1 MRMRQIRIIL
11 LVFVLAAGACS
22 SGPQGPSSAAGLK
35 TIRAEDM
42 TFHLKFL
49 SAEEFRGRNT
59 PSVEL
64 DIASKYIA
72 LTAEKI
78 GLKPLMA
85 DGSYYQE
92 VPVDVT
98 SVSRQGSRLRLMTGK
113 TEQIFYFPQSFGTGR
128 YTTEGSAAG
137 EMVFLG
143 YGLAAPQLGW
153 DDYGDRDV
161 KGKIV
166 VILDAVLPE
175 NHVLKP
181 GENQRLLRM
190 RASSARGKGAA
201 AVVTI
206 INEER
211 ESYLSERNLLFDVAE
226 RLRFPDIVT
235 GTGAVPGRTSTSG
248 RPPAPPN
255 PFFQIEV
262 RRAVGAALL
271 GIDPEELAKMSDA
284 IRRGERVGPR
294 SPAGKRLEVSIAVET
309 RKKKTQNVVGC
320 VEGGDPD
327 LKNEYIVIGSHH
339 DHLAPREG
347 RIYPGADDNMSGVV
361 GMLEIA
367 EAAMAQ
373 RPKRSVI
380 FVWHTAEEKGL
391 IGAYYFVQHCP
402 VPVEKISANIN
413 LDMISR
419 NKTNHIYLIG
429 SNKLSSELDE
439 SVKRMNDQ
447 GIGFELDYEYEDPGH
462 PDRFFFRSDQY
473 PYIRYGIPGVW
484 FFCGT
489 TEDYHTPGDVEEKAD
504 YEKMEK
510 VAKLVYLVTMDI
522 GDKAEM
528 LKLDLHPEITG
539 RGPENMKIDWRR
551 ATERR

>member
-1 MRMRQIRIIL
+1 MKMRRIRIAF
-11 LVFVLAAGACS
+11 LVSVLVVGACG
-22 SGPQGPSSAAGLK
+22 SGSRGGPGGVGLNA
-35 TIRAEDM
+35 IRAEDM

-78 GLKPLMA
+78 GLKPLM
-85 DGSYYQE
+85 DGESYYQE

-98 SVSRQGSRLRLMTGK
+98 SVSRQGSRLRLLTGR
-113 TEQIFYFPQSFGTGR
+113 TEQIFYFPQSFGASR
-128 YTTEGSAAG
+128 YTTEGSVAG
-137 EMVFLG
+137 EIVFLG
-143 YGLAAPQLGW
+143 YGLGASELGW
-153 DDYGDRDV
+153 DDYADRDV

-166 VILDAVLPE
+166 VILDAALPE
-175 NHVLKP
+175 DHVLKP
-181 GENQRLLRM
+181 GENRRLLRI

-211 ESYLSERNLLFDVAE
+211 ESRLAERDLSFDVAE

-235 GTGAVPGRTSTSG
+235 GTGAVPGRTSTG
-248 RPPAPPN
+248 GKPAAPPN

-271 GIDPEELAKMSDA
+271 GIEPEELAKMSDM
-284 IRRGERVGPR
+284 IRRGQRVAPR
-294 SPAGKRLEVSIAVET
+294 SPIGKRLEVSIAVET
-309 RKKKTQNVVGC
+309 RKKKTLNVVGY
-320 VEGGDPD
+320 VEGNDPN
-327 LKNEYIVIGSHH
+327 LKDEYVVIGSHH

-347 RIYPGADDNMSGVV
+347 RIYPGSDDNNSGVV
-361 GMLEIA
+361 GMFEIA
-367 EAAMAQ
+367 EAVMAR

-419 NKTNHIYLIG
+419 NKTDHIYLIG

-439 SVKRMNDQ
+439 SIEKMNER
-447 GIGFELDYEYEDPGH
+447 GIGFELDYTYEDPGH

-489 TEDYHTPGDVEEKAD
+489 TEDYHTPGDIEEKAD
-504 YEKMEK
+504 YEKLEK
-510 VAKLVYLVTMDI
+510 VAKLAYLVTMDI
-522 GDKAEM
+522 GNKPEM
-528 LKLDLHPEITG
+528 LKLDLHPDITG
-539 RGPENMKIDWRR
+539 RGPENMKINWRR
-551 ATERR
+551 AQERR